1 MNFVG
6 VTSCTIGIAHTYMAR
21 EKLLQAAKE
30 LVMNGFVE
38 TQGSGGV
45 ENKLT
50 EENIRNA
57 DAVIIAADVAIADKD
72 RFKGK
77 PVISVDTNMAIQKPK
92 SLLKTVEKKL
102 KAAGKLN

>member
-30 LVMNGFVE
+30 LGMNGFVE

-50 EENIRNA
+50 EENIKNA

-77 PVISVDTNMAIQKPK
+77 PIISVDTNMAIQKPK

-102 KAAGKLN
+102 KVAGKLN